1 MDHGTNNADYHS
13 VGVVLL
19 LVAMPVALLAATL
32 ATLRGFGLLGPNMKV
47 TDSGDLSADLALV
60 GVMVTASV
68 SVIGLIL
75 KRQSDQHLQVSK
87 TDKARQ
93 LRLDAAMRAG
103 SLFSSSESAS
113 PDPAA
118 IASGLLALT
127 QLDQASLA
135 VALLVDLW
143 SESDG
148 FEPHGFGDA
157 PSADSG
163 DQMAPIL
170 GATGPPGRT
179 VSTEVAVLVLDA
191 ALRSQVP
198 SAQLVA
204 AELLCRNAWRL
215 DASKSLEWPSSI
227 DGTWLPG
234 LCNQTKLLLVEA
246 LIRMSCTSR
255 PTENALRSL
264 AVRLYG
270 ISSGDPCERVKGC
283 IGTLLR
289 ALLPAL
295 ASLGYE
301 DFMGGSQTVTLSQ
314 LGAAAS
320 IKSETS
326 DGMLERALAEDAR
339 HLGEWSSNASCLAS
353 PPTKSGAVP
362 AAA

>member
-1 MDHGTNNADYHS
+1 MHHETNGVDYHS
-13 VGVVLL
+13 AGVVLL

-32 ATLRGFGLLGPNMKV
+32 ALLRGFGLLEPTIKAAGADN
-47 TDSGDLSADLALV
+47 LSADLALV

-75 KRQSDQHLQVSK
+75 KRQSDQRLQVSR
-87 TDKARQ
+87 TDKSKQ

-103 SLFSSSESAS
+103 SLFGSSESS
-113 PDPAA
+113 PPDPAA

-127 QLDQASLA
+127 QLDQANLA

-143 SESDG
+143 SQSHGPD
-148 FEPHGFGDA
+148 PHGLSTPGAHSSDQPTA
-157 PSADSG
+157 GQGPSGRAE
-163 DQMAPIL
+163 
-170 GATGPPGRT
+170 RT

-215 DASKSLEWPSSI
+215 DASKSLDWPSSI
-227 DGTWLPG
+227 DGTWLPS

-246 LIRMSCTSR
+246 LVRMSCTSQ

-270 ISSGDPCERVKGC
+270 ISSADPCQRVKGC

-295 ASLGYE
+295 VSLGYE
-301 DFMGGSQTVTLSQ
+301 DFMGGSQTVALSQ
-314 LGAAAS
+314 LKTAAS
-320 IKSETS
+320 IESENS
-326 DGMLERALAEDAR
+326 DGMLERALAEDAKR
-339 HLGEWSSNASCLAS
+339 LAEWSSSAVRCASKAALS
-353 PPTKSGAVP
+353 EPVPT
-362 AAA
+362 AA